1 MHHTA
6 SNSDSHINKN
16 SLKCLYD
23 SEKELPPDCENRLH
37 LVMHSHTLCLYL
49 DKIKIMSHI
58 QGWKWLCLFLTKQTK
73 QCLRMQK
80 QSRCDEALSG
90 RQASNNQSPFCPSCN
105 QLDAST
111 LHKNKPQRKL
121 VTAASY

>member
-37 LVMHSHTLCLYL
+37 AQSYSLPLPGQNKNHESHSGAEMVVLISNKA
-49 DKIKIMSHI
+49 D
-58 QGWKWLCLFLTKQTK
+58 QTV
-73 QCLRMQK
+73 
-80 QSRCDEALSG
+80 
-90 RQASNNQSPFCPSCN
+90 P
-105 QLDAST
+105 
-111 LHKNKPQRKL
+111 
-121 VTAASY
+121 